1 MRPFR
6 DVLIRRIKQLEELIA
21 VKTEALEMAPK
32 GCLRIGHSGD
42 SVQFFDR
49 HIYLPKDDGT
59 IKILAQKNYDQKVLK
74 AALREKEQLERA
86 LEGFPVPAV
95 EEVYQKLNPIRQ
107 ELIDPVI
114 RPDDEFVRRWLSE
127 PYIRKPFAKNAPVIY
142 TNKGE
147 RVRSKSE
154 KMLADMFFLHG
165 QPYKLECPLSN
176 MYGEVI
182 HPDFTLL
189 RVKSRTIFYW
199 EHCGML
205 DDPRYASDLDERL
218 RFYGSLG
225 IFPGKGLLLTTETD
239 GRPIDMRL
247 AEEMMRQVLL

>member
-1 MRPFR
+1 MNTFR
-6 DVLIRRIKQLEELIA
+6 DVLLRRIRKLDELILA
-21 VKTEALEMAPK
+21 KTEAVSAAPE
-32 GCLRIGHSGD
+32 GHLRILKKSGFVQYYDGNEYLHTDD
-42 SVQFFDR
+42 SR
-49 HIYLPKDDGT
+49 IRL
-59 IKILAQKNYDQKVLK
+59 LAQRRYDKQVIK
-74 AALREKEQLERA
+74 AALAEKRLLMHVVDNYPHIPIEEIYMAQN
-86 LEGFPVPAV
+86 AV
-95 EEVYQKLNPIRQ
+95 RQ
-107 ELIDPVI
+107 ELIKPI
-114 RPDDEFVRRWLSE
+114 MLPDEEFIERWLAE
-127 PYIRKPFAKNAPVIY
+127 PYIRKPFAKNAPEIY
-142 TNKGE
+142 SNKGE

-205 DDPRYASDLDERL
+205 DNPSYASDLDNRL